1 MMRWQLKCCDLRLKS
16 GLQTPDVPIGKTPV
30 QGAAADCTQP
40 VLPAVKSADEK
51 TQNDRNKNTRS
62 IFMNEFNHSQTRSV
76 EQVIVRQNTLVRQ
89 VYAWMGTGLAITA
102 FMALATLS
110 SPLLINAIAGNRLV
124 FFGLMIGELAL
135 VFTLSGAINRLS
147 APVATLLFV
156 AYSALNG
163 VTLSILALVYT
174 ADSIASTFVTTAGMF
189 GAMSIYG
196 YLTRRDL
203 TSWGS
208 FLFMGLIGV
217 VIASIVNIFLGSS
230 QVSWIISAIG
240 VIVFTGLTAY
250 DTWKIK
256 EMAAQGAEGRK
267 PAILGALT
275 LYLDFI
281 NLFIM
286 LLRFTGNRR

>member
-1 MMRWQLKCCDLRLKS
+1 MGA
-16 GLQTPDVPIGKTPV
+16 GLTVT
-30 QGAAADCTQP
+30 
-40 VLPAVKSADEK
+40 
-51 TQNDRNKNTRS
+51 
-62 IFMNEFNHSQTRSV
+62 
-76 EQVIVRQNTLVRQ
+76 
-89 VYAWMGTGLAITA
+89 AITA
-102 FMALATLS
+102 LITLS
-110 SPLLINAIAGNRLV
+110 SPAILTAIVGNRLL

-147 APVATLLFV
+147 AATATLIFI

-163 VTLSILALVYT
+163 VTLSVVALVYT
-174 ADSIASTFVTTAGMF
+174 ANSIASTFVVTAGMF
-189 GAMSIYG
+189 GAMSVYG
-196 YLTRRDL
+196 YVTRRDL

-217 VIASIVNIFLGSS
+217 VIASVVNIFVGSS
-230 QVSWIISAIG
+230 AVSWVISG
-240 VIVFTGLTAY
+240 VGVVVFTGLTAY

-256 EMAAQGAEGRK
+256 EMAARGTEGRK

-281 NLFIM
+281 NLFLM

>member
-1 MMRWQLKCCDLRLKS
+1 
-16 GLQTPDVPIGKTPV
+16 
-30 QGAAADCTQP
+30 
-40 VLPAVKSADEK
+40 
-51 TQNDRNKNTRS
+51 
-62 IFMNEFNHSQTRSV
+62 MNEIPTSFNRSASH
-76 EQVIVRQNTLVRQ
+76 VIVKQNALIRQ
-89 VYAWMGTGLAITA
+89 VYAWMGAGLALTA
-102 FMALATLS
+102 FMALITLS
-110 SPLLINAIAGNRLV
+110 SPVILSAITGNRLV
-124 FFGLMIGELAL
+124 FYGLMLGELAL
-135 VFTLSGAINRLS
+135 VFTLSGAINRMNE
-147 APVATLLFV
+147 ATATLLFI

-163 VTLSILALVYT
+163 VTLSVIALVYT
-174 ADSIASTFVTTAGMF
+174 SSSIASTFVITAGMF

-196 YLTRRDL
+196 YMTRRDL

-217 VIASIVNIFLGSS
+217 VIASVVNIFVASS
-230 QVSWIISAIG
+230 AVSWIISGIG

-256 EMAAQGAEGRK
+256 EMAAQGTEGRK

-281 NLFIM
+281 NLFLM

>member
-1 MMRWQLKCCDLRLKS
+1 
-16 GLQTPDVPIGKTPV
+16 
-30 QGAAADCTQP
+30 
-40 VLPAVKSADEK
+40 
-51 TQNDRNKNTRS
+51 
-62 IFMNEFNHSQTRSV
+62 MNEINTGYPRTSSN
-76 EQVIVRQNTLVRQ
+76 VIVKQNTLIRQ
-89 VYAWMGTGLAITA
+89 VYLWMGAGLTITA
-102 FMALATLS
+102 FMALITLS
-110 SPLLINAIAGNRLV
+110 SPEILNAVMGNRLV
-124 FFGLMIGELAL
+124 FYGLMIGELAL

-147 APVATLLFV
+147 ATTATLLFV

-163 VTLSILALVYT
+163 VTLSIVALVYT
-174 ADSIASTFVTTAGMF
+174 ASSISSTFVTTAGMF
-189 GAMSIYG
+189 GAMSVYG
-196 YLTRRDL
+196 YMTRRDL

-217 VIASIVNIFLGSS
+217 VIATIVNIFVGSS
-230 QVSWIISAIG
+230 AVSWIISGIG

-256 EMAAQGAEGRK
+256 ELAAQGLEGRK

-281 NLFIM
+281 NLFLM

>member
-1 MMRWQLKCCDLRLKS
+1 
-16 GLQTPDVPIGKTPV
+16 
-30 QGAAADCTQP
+30 
-40 VLPAVKSADEK
+40 
-51 TQNDRNKNTRS
+51 
-62 IFMNEFNHSQTRSV
+62 MNELNTPYDRTSTN
-76 EQVIVRQNTLVRQ
+76 VIVKQNTLIRQ
-89 VYAWMGTGLAITA
+89 VYAWMGAGLALTA
-102 FMALATLS
+102 IMTLVTLS
-110 SPLLINAIAGNRLV
+110 TPALLNAVLGNKLV
-124 FFGLMIGELAL
+124 FYGLMIGELAL
-135 VFTLSGAINRLS
+135 VFTLSGAINKLS
-147 APVATLLFV
+147 EATATLIFV

-163 VTLSILALVYT
+163 ITLSVVALVYT
-174 ADSIASTFVTTAGMF
+174 GNSIATTFVITGGMF

-196 YLTRRDL
+196 FITKRDL

-217 VIASIVNIFLGSS
+217 VIASIVNIFVGSS
-230 QVSWIISAIG
+230 TVSWVISGIG

-256 EMAAQGAEGRK
+256 ELAAQGTEGRK

-281 NLFIM
+281 NLFLM

>member
-1 MMRWQLKCCDLRLKS
+1 M
-16 GLQTPDVPIGKTPV
+16 
-30 QGAAADCTQP
+30 
-40 VLPAVKSADEK
+40 
-51 TQNDRNKNTRS
+51 NDINTTYPRA
-62 IFMNEFNHSQTRSV
+62 ESQV
-76 EQVIVRQNTLVRQ
+76 VVRQNTLIRQ
-89 VYAWMGTGLAITA
+89 VYAWMGAGLAITA
-102 FMALATLS
+102 VMAFITLS
-110 SPLLINAIAGNRLV
+110 SPALLNAVLGNKLI
-124 FFGLMIGELAL
+124 FYGLMIGELAL
-135 VFTLSGAINRLS
+135 VFTLSGAIDKLS
-147 APVATLLFV
+147 AATATLIFV

-163 VTLSILALVYT
+163 ITLSTVALVYT
-174 ADSIASTFVTTAGMF
+174 ANSITSTFVITGGMF

-196 YLTRRDL
+196 YMTKKDL

-217 VIASIVNIFLGSS
+217 VIASVVNIFVGSS
-230 QVSWIISAIG
+230 SVSWVISGIG

-256 EMAAQGAEGRK
+256 EMAAHGTEGRK

-281 NLFIM
+281 NLFLM

>member
-1 MMRWQLKCCDLRLKS
+1 
-16 GLQTPDVPIGKTPV
+16 
-30 QGAAADCTQP
+30 
-40 VLPAVKSADEK
+40 
-51 TQNDRNKNTRS
+51 
-62 IFMNEFNHSQTRSV
+62 MNEVNSSYPRTAS
-76 EQVIVRQNTLVRQ
+76 QVIVKQNTLIRQ
-89 VYAWMGTGLAITA
+89 VYAWMGVGLAITA
-102 FMALATLS
+102 FMALITLS
-110 SPLLINAIAGNRLV
+110 SPAILSAITGNRLL
-124 FFGLMIGELAL
+124 FYGLMIGELAL

-147 APVATLLFV
+147 AATATLLFV

-163 VTLSILALVYT
+163 VTLSVVALVYT
-174 ADSIASTFVTTAGMF
+174 ANSIASTFVITAGMF

-196 YLTRRDL
+196 YMTKRDL

-217 VIASIVNIFLGSS
+217 VIASVVNIFVGSS
-230 QVSWIISAIG
+230 AVSWIVSGIG
-240 VIVFTGLTAY
+240 VIVFTGLTSY

-256 EMAAQGAEGRK
+256 ALAAQGAEGRK

-281 NLFIM
+281 NLFLM

>member
-1 MMRWQLKCCDLRLKS
+1 
-16 GLQTPDVPIGKTPV
+16 
-30 QGAAADCTQP
+30 
-40 VLPAVKSADEK
+40 
-51 TQNDRNKNTRS
+51 
-62 IFMNEFNHSQTRSV
+62 MNELHTSSTRTADR
-76 EQVIVRQNTLVRQ
+76 VIVRQNALIRQ
-89 VYAWMGTGLAITA
+89 VYAWMGAGLAITA
-102 FMALATLS
+102 IMALVTLS
-110 SPLLINAIAGNRLV
+110 SPVILTAITENRLL
-124 FFGLMIGELAL
+124 FYGLMIGELAL

-147 APVATLLFV
+147 ATAATLLFV

-163 VTLSILALVYT
+163 VTLSTIALVYT
-174 ADSIASTFVTTAGMF
+174 ANSIASTFVITAGMF
-189 GAMSIYG
+189 GAMSVYG
-196 YLTRRDL
+196 YVTRRDL

-217 VIASIVNIFLGSS
+217 VIAMVVNIFVGSS
-230 QVSWIISAIG
+230 AVSWIISGIG

-256 EMAAQGAEGRK
+256 ELAAQGTEGRK

-281 NLFIM
+281 NLFLM